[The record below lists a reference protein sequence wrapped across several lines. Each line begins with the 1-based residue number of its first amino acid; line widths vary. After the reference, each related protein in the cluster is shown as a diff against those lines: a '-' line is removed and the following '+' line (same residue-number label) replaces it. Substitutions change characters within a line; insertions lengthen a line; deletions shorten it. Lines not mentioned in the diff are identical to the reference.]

1 LLSESSTIA
10 QSFLSNMPSNP
21 ADRYGARSNRHTKN
35 QFSDTVNLTKD
46 RPPTYSSGHYGRKS
60 SRFSAAAP
68 TYTSGFYGK
77 EDESLSRRN
86 PKNWSRRCWLILAT
100 VLIVVL
106 TLIIIIAVAFSRAN
120 RYPNYSKL
128 NYNLVDTYAGTSF
141 FDNFNYFTGYDPAQ
155 GFVQCVQYLAQSRKL
170 VLTHS

>member
-155 GFVQCVQYLAQSRKL
+155 GFVQYVQYLAQSRKL